1 MEEQIIYIGT
11 KPVKQYALKVLSVFQ
26 TANRITLKARG
37 KAIIHAVD
45 VNEVLKNRF
54 MKDLIRVVDI
64 KTNTETV
71 TNDEGK
77 SSNISSI
84 EIILE
89 KINRTTEE
97 TS

>member
-1 MEEQIIYIGT
+1 MANEETEKIIYIGT
-11 KPVKQYALKVLSVFQ
+11 KPVKQYALKVLSEFQ
-26 TANRITLKARG
+26 TVQRITLKARG

-54 MKDLIRVVDI
+54 MKDLIKVVDI

-71 TNDEGK
+71 TNEEGK

-84 EIILE
+84 EITIE
-89 KINRTTEE
+89 KIK
-97 TS
+97 S

>member
-1 MEEQIIYIGT
+1 MAEEDAETIIYIGT

-26 TANRITLKARG
+26 TTQKITLKARG

-54 MKDLIRVVDI
+54 MKDLVRVVDI

-71 TNDEGK
+71 TNEEGK

-89 KINRTTEE
+89 KIK
-97 TS
+97 

>member
-1 MEEQIIYIGT
+1 MSEPQIIYIGT

-26 TANRITLKARG
+26 TTQRITLKARG

-54 MKDLIRVVDI
+54 MKDLVKVIDI

-71 TNDEGK
+71 TNEDGK
-77 SSNISSI
+77 SSKISSI

-89 KINRTTEE
+89 KVPPKTE
-97 TS
+97 

>member
-26 TANRITLKARG
+26 TTNKITLKARG

-45 VNEVLKNRF
+45 VTEVLKNRF
-54 MKDLIRVVDI
+54 MKNLIKVIDI
-64 KTNTETV
+64 VTNTETV
-71 TNDEGK
+71 QNEEGK

-89 KINRTTEE
+89 KINNTVE
-97 TS
+97 SN

>member
-1 MEEQIIYIGT
+1 MEEEQIIYIGT
-11 KPVKQYALKVLSVFQ
+11 KPVKQYALKALSVFQ
-26 TANRITLKARG
+26 TTNRITLKARG

-54 MKDLIRVVDI
+54 MKDLVKVVDI

-71 TNDEGK
+71 TNEEGK

-89 KINRTTEE
+89 KVNRTTE
-97 TS
+97 